1 MQTWELVP
9 GAESNPAFQYLTW
22 ARGVPQTNA
31 GDLKMTTEWSHL
43 GVVIRNPFLK
53 PADLDQPSPGVPKY
67 IAVERSQ
74 DDEPTVP

>member
-1 MQTWELVP
+1 
-9 GAESNPAFQYLTW
+9 
-22 ARGVPQTNA
+22 
-31 GDLKMTTEWSHL
+31 MTTEWSHL